1 MTQDESLD
9 VQNGR
14 FVTTPRSNE
23 KYSSMKMIEALRASR
38 GMIATAARLLGCSRQ
53 TIYDTIARHPEINS
67 VVAGERELMLDTAEL
82 KLMEAVEDGE
92 AWAVKFMLATQG
104 QSRGYIERPRGENE
118 DNELVVI
125 IDDRTPVAPI
135 TLHPALEDQSARG

>member
-104 QSRGYIERPRGENE
+104 QSRGYIEHPRGENE
-118 DNELVVI
+118 DNELAVI